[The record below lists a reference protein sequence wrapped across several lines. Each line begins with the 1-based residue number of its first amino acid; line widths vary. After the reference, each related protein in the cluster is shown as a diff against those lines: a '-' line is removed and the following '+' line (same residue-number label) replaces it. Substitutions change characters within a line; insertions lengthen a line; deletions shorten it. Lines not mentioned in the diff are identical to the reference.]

1 MQTNIELEIPNKQ
14 AATKQQKHR
23 AVPNK
28 HTKNLCVCVSNC
40 QRMTGGQFS
49 GSASNKFSSIFL
61 SFKSNSRLW
70 LEQRQHAHS
79 WLNWFIHVQGIQFAS
94 KLERHG
100 VFFLF
105 SSASW
110 MWNRAPVLNRVL
122 STGELYCVVLYEYIR
137 DWGCW
142 YFLILGFVS
151 ATANNNINIWL
162 IYIRLPSEWH
172 IAETIRKIEGSSS
185 LLHERIFFFSNKK
198 RCLSQAHFILR
209 IFLLLWIEAG
219 LKRVMGI
226 KLRRCI
232 QNMNEK
238 KKSVSIDWRYDW
250 SSHHDGINHLGDSLA
265 FQDKKLQRF
274 F

>member
-1 MQTNIELEIPNKQ
+1 MFK
-14 AATKQQKHR
+14 
-23 AVPNK
+23 
-28 HTKNLCVCVSNC
+28 
-40 QRMTGGQFS
+40 
-49 GSASNKFSSIFL
+49 ASNL
-61 SFKSNSRLW
+61 PAN
-70 LEQRQHAHS
+70 
-79 WLNWFIHVQGIQFAS
+79 LNGMS
-94 KLERHG
+94 C
-100 VFFLF
+100 FFF

-250 SSHHDGINHLGDSLA
+250 SSHHDGINHSGDSLA

-274 F
+274 FLTWMRGFAENKNILFVCVGKNEQKRNAKWAYFWLRACVCVLGFALW